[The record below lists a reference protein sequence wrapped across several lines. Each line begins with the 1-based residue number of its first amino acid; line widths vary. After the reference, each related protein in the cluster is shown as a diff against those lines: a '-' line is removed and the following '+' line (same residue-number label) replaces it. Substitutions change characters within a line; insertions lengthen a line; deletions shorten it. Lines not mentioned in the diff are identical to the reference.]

1 MHSSADA
8 TLGVDAL
15 VREASKGDR
24 QAIEALVPRSLI
36 DAAFAY
42 VRSRVPTQEVAE
54 DVLMDAVE
62 TALKGVAN
70 FRGESSFATWLL
82 AICRHKVADWHRDE
96 ARRRSLTPDDD
107 RPGLERLLDARERGR
122 AIVEACDR
130 LRSPLREVFWLRKV
144 QGLSAKEVASLTGLA
159 ESTVHAYVSQACTE
173 IRRQLA
179 PTYPELREAGGEGR

>member
-1 MHSSADA
+1 VHSSADA
-8 TLGVDAL
+8 TFGVDAL
-15 VREASKGDR
+15 VREASEGDR
-24 QAIEALVPRSLI
+24 QALEALLPRTLI

-42 VRSRVPTQEVAE
+42 VRHRVPTQEVAE

-62 TALKGVAN
+62 TALRGLPN

-82 AICRHKVADWHRDE
+82 AICRHKVADWHRGE
-96 ARRRSLTPDDD
+96 ARRRRLTSDDD
-107 RPGLERLLDARERGR
+107 CADVEALLDSRERGR

-130 LRSPLREVFWLRKV
+130 LRTPLREVFWLRKA

-159 ESTVHAYVSQACTE
+159 ESTVHAYVSQACTA

-179 PTYPELREAGGEGR
+179 QTYPELRKPGG